1 MGVADLILFI
11 FFTLN
16 TVYVLAFAIS
26 SLFNRQKR
34 KVNASV
40 TKKIALFVPAY
51 KEDSVIEECV
61 NSLLEQNYPKD
72 SYSIVIISDHMTD
85 ATNQTLSKQPLLLI
99 KADFERSTKS
109 KALNLALSNIEN
121 HDIAVILDADNT
133 VESDFLTKINQY
145 FANPDIQV
153 VQAHRTAKNLNN
165 KLAYLDAVSEEIN
178 NSIFRQGHSNVGLS
192 ASFIG
197 SGMAFD
203 YALFKKEMCQIDAI
217 GGFDRHLMLALLKQG
232 VFVHYLP
239 DVFVYDEKVH
249 NAKTFS
255 NQRKRWL
262 SAQIHYVGVYIKDL
276 PKAIVEGN
284 FDFVDMYVQQLV
296 LPRVLLAGL
305 AFFISIFMTF
315 INPTLSIK
323 WWILTA
329 FVSLA
334 LTISIPKRFFTFRLL
349 SAILVLPETFLRMF
363 VNLFRLKGAN
373 KSFIH
378 TPHGRT

>member
-1 MGVADLILFI
+1 MCI
-11 FFTLN
+11 
-16 TVYVLAFAIS
+16 
-26 SLFNRQKR
+26 R
-34 KVNASV
+34 
-40 TKKIALFVPAY
+40 
-51 KEDSVIEECV
+51 DS
-61 NSLLEQNYPKD
+61 
-72 SYSIVIISDHMTD
+72 
-85 ATNQTLSKQPLLLI
+85 
-99 KADFERSTKS
+99 
-109 KALNLALSNIEN
+109 
-121 HDIAVILDADNT
+121 
-133 VESDFLTKINQY
+133 
-145 FANPDIQV
+145 PDIQV

-165 KLAYLDAVSEEIN
+165 NLAYLDAVSEEIN

-217 GGFDRHLMLALLKQG
+217 GGFDRHLMLTLLKQG

-315 INPTLSIK
+315 MNPTLSIK